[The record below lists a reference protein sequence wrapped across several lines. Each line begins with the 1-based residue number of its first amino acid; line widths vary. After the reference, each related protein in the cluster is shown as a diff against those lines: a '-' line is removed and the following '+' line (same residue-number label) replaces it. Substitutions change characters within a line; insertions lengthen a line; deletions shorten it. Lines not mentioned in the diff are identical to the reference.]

1 MNDMD
6 EKNKTKQN
14 QFENIEQLFNSR
26 IKDNES

>member
-1 MNDMD
+1 MNGMD